1 MEISAPTGGA
11 SGYLQSHLAS
21 GRKGGEGEAC
31 RWWWVKGEAKTLLSN
46 TLHMSDPLS
55 KSPHDG
61 DGGGG
66 MLIFL
71 DLSVDPH
78 GLKQPNAYSCNFGL
92 FGSFWLFLKKNYL
105 VTYFMVFLEGC
116 KRYLCSKIFWILVL
130 KKFQNYTLISMPRDD
145 YILKII
151 RKK

>member
-1 MEISAPTGGA
+1 
-11 SGYLQSHLAS
+11 
-21 GRKGGEGEAC
+21 
-31 RWWWVKGEAKTLLSN
+31 
-46 TLHMSDPLS
+46 
-55 KSPHDG
+55 
-61 DGGGG
+61 

-116 KRYLCSKIFWILVL
+116 KRYLCSNIFWILVL